1 MCVCDQQQ
9 HVLNYC
15 NPSTVY
21 AMNVIPADSDIEIVK
36 LTLHSS
42 KVFMQSTSDYDAEK
56 DGFAPTKFFLPQNQ
70 RIHVES

>member
-1 MCVCDQQQ
+1 
-9 HVLNYC
+9 
-15 NPSTVY
+15 
-21 AMNVIPADSDIEIVK
+21 MNVIPADSDIEIVK

-56 DGFAPTKFFLPQNQ
+56 DGFAPTKFSLPQNQ